1 MIYYVARNQ
10 VLIYYMIELTNF
22 FGNPEEFKAGIA
34 KLDETTFKIFMAK
47 KEEQWDILR
56 RNHNA
61 YMLFLEDSNDAC
73 GRDAL
78 CMEYLYEEKERR
90 GL

>member
-1 MIYYVARNQ
+1 M
-10 VLIYYMIELTNF
+10 LELTNF
-22 FGNPEEFKAGIA
+22 FGNPDEFKTEIA
-34 KLDETTFKIFMAK
+34 TMDKETFQIFMAK
-47 KEEQWDILR
+47 KEEQWQILQ

-61 YMLFLEDSNDAC
+61 YMLFMEDSNDAC

-78 CMEYLYEEKERR
+78 CMQHLREEKERR